1 MNWIMEMSDELEILE
16 MMREVARTRIDLL
29 KRGVTF
35 HNGQSRDFYLREYE
49 EKLRRIEE
57 LIRRRNIRLVRINRE
72 DPGRDDGGP
81 AV

>member
-1 MNWIMEMSDELEILE
+1 MSEELEILE

-35 HNGQSRDFYLREYE
+35 HCGESRAYYLREYE

-57 LIRRRNIRLVRINRE
+57 LIRRKNIRLVRSTRD
-72 DPGRDDGGP
+72 DPDTDDGGS

>member
-1 MNWIMEMSDELEILE
+1 MSDELEILE

-35 HNGQSRDFYLREYE
+35 HCGQSRAYYLREYE

-57 LIRRRNIRLVRINRE
+57 LIRRNDIRLVRINRD
-72 DPGRDDGGP
+72 DPDMDDGGS